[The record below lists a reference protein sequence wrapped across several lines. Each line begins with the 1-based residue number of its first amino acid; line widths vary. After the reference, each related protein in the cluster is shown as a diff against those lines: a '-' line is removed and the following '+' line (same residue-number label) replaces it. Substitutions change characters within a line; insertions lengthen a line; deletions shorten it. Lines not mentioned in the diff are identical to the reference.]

1 MPSERIERLAGRF
14 RSNRER
20 LEAFC
25 GSLSDEEL
33 ARPVPTSTWVVKDFI
48 SHLATLDTQSVR
60 WFEALAKGAKDPSG
74 YVDGTRFDIDE
85 WNDEIV
91 AKRRDRSVDQIFA
104 EAAENR
110 ERFLTALEQLTDE
123 QIERVVHFGGDN
135 KRDPA
140 DIPFK
145 LFLSGLTRHDPIHVA
160 DMLKALPE
168 RANEP
173 GMQEWLDD
181 PAVKWYQNAMSGP
194 PKS

>member
-1 MPSERIERLAGRF
+1 MPSERIDRLVGRF

-25 GSLSDEEL
+25 GALSDEEL
-33 ARPVPTSTWVVKDFI
+33 ARPVPTSTWQVKDFI

-60 WFEALAKGAKDPSG
+60 WFEALAKGDKDPSA
-74 YVDGTRFDIDE
+74 YRDGTRFDIDE

-91 AKRRDRSVDQIFA
+91 AKRRDRSIDQIFA

-194 PKS
+194 PKR